1 MLLNPKGKG
10 TTKRQRTDSPSAES
24 KRPRVEQTKYDP
36 RALLNPKAAAAAKQE
51 EKSQSQSTNH
61 EEDGG
66 PGMGS
71 MIERMHGIQRREDQ
85 PVKTKHAAQPGQ
97 EEEVETKKSKFNGA
111 SGGSVLSEYVAE
123 KKKEGAMEAGPSA
136 IVDLTDDK
144 EDDDDLV
151 ITGAAQASPE
161 EARKFGFN
169 NNFEANRVV
178 CLGKLEEA
186 YANYTIV
193 PSPAAGFSGSSSV
206 WPAIKVTFRRRPG
219 QHNFFISLVD
229 VRGIDFGQLDIRTA
243 MALVPLIDARNLN
256 VKIAC
261 RIDPRRKRDGE
272 VAGGHASNRLAV
284 NINIFAPRKHA
295 KDIGRNLSQS
305 QTWLRPPTAPIGSY
319 PFENPQSIQ
328 AAAPKNQ
335 AQRSSTTYTMTR
347 TQEEIRSD
355 VISMFDSLAKSD
367 DIPEME
373 PDEQITTPLLPHQK
387 QALHFMTSRERAEND
402 NGLWKLSAGSKW
414 YNIITGIDYKRKPEP
429 VRGGILADMM
439 GLGKTLEILSLIAAT
454 KQEARA
460 FASMAPPQVGLDVN
474 GGASDHS
481 RPSVLLR
488 CNSRAT
494 LLVCPLSTIANWQ
507 EQIAAHTKGLSYCIY
522 HGPNRETV
530 AKELAKHDIVITTY
544 QVVSSEYNQSK
555 PLSQINW
562 FRITLDEAHMIRS
575 QSTKQSLACCA
586 LQGLNRWPLTA
597 TPIQN
602 RLEDLGALIKFLR
615 VKPFD
620 EKNGYTQ
627 YIVTPFKNADP
638 EILPKLRILV
648 DSITL
653 RRQKDKI
660 NLPPRHDLV
669 VRLDF
674 SIDERQLFDLF
685 AKDTFRRMQAM
696 TAGRESLAK
705 NDMGHVLKAISRLRL
720 ICAHGAEL
728 LSDEDMKI
736 AEGMT
741 IKGAIEIDEDDDE
754 DEQNK
759 KQALTERQAYSMLNL
774 MRESEIDICGL
785 CDKQLRSQTS
795 AENSDDEISNSKRDH
810 EDTIGYMTPC
820 FHLLCSSAECL
831 GTYKERLNAST
842 AKESTSWRDYADC
855 PLCNTWIRKSLFRLK
870 QSELDREEA
879 AKARVT
885 ANMNSSTA
893 KRIARYGG
901 PHTKVKALIED
912 LQRNQQWSQAH
923 PNEPPLK
930 SVVFSGWTSYLD
942 LISIALSDQDIP
954 HTRLDGTMSR
964 QKRADALA
972 AFKNDPHI
980 EVFLISITAG
990 GLGLN
995 LTTGSKA
1002 YVMEPQ
1008 YNPAAEAQAVDR
1020 VHRLGQT
1027 REVTVTRFIMK
1038 DSFEER
1044 MLELQQKKKDLA
1056 DLSMNRNVKLD
1067 KHEAAKRKLEDLR
1080 SLFR

>member
-1 MLLNPKGKG
+1 
-10 TTKRQRTDSPSAES
+10 
-24 KRPRVEQTKYDP
+24 
-36 RALLNPKAAAAAKQE
+36 
-51 EKSQSQSTNH
+51 
-61 EEDGG
+61 
-66 PGMGS
+66 
-71 MIERMHGIQRREDQ
+71 
-85 PVKTKHAAQPGQ
+85 
-97 EEEVETKKSKFNGA
+97 
-111 SGGSVLSEYVAE
+111 
-123 KKKEGAMEAGPSA
+123 
-136 IVDLTDDK
+136 
-144 EDDDDLV
+144 
-151 ITGAAQASPE
+151 
-161 EARKFGFN
+161 
-169 NNFEANRVV
+169 
-178 CLGKLEEA
+178 
-186 YANYTIV
+186 
-193 PSPAAGFSGSSSV
+193 
-206 WPAIKVTFRRRPG
+206 
-219 QHNFFISLVD
+219 
-229 VRGIDFGQLDIRTA
+229 
-243 MALVPLIDARNLN
+243 
-256 VKIAC
+256 
-261 RIDPRRKRDGE
+261 
-272 VAGGHASNRLAV
+272 
-284 NINIFAPRKHA
+284 
-295 KDIGRNLSQS
+295 
-305 QTWLRPPTAPIGSY
+305 
-319 PFENPQSIQ
+319 
-328 AAAPKNQ
+328 
-335 AQRSSTTYTMTR
+335 
-347 TQEEIRSD
+347 
-355 VISMFDSLAKSD
+355 
-367 DIPEME
+367 
-373 PDEQITTPLLPHQK
+373 
-387 QALHFMTSRERAEND
+387 
-402 NGLWKLSAGSKW
+402 
-414 YNIITGIDYKRKPEP
+414 
-429 VRGGILADMM
+429 
-439 GLGKTLEILSLIAAT
+439 
-454 KQEARA
+454 
-460 FASMAPPQVGLDVN
+460 
-474 GGASDHS
+474 
-481 RPSVLLR
+481 
-488 CNSRAT
+488 
-494 LLVCPLSTIANWQ
+494 
-507 EQIAAHTKGLSYCIY
+507 
-522 HGPNRETV
+522 
-530 AKELAKHDIVITTY
+530 
-544 QVVSSEYNQSK
+544 
-555 PLSQINW
+555 
-562 FRITLDEAHMIRS
+562 
-575 QSTKQSLACCA
+575 
-586 LQGLNRWPLTA
+586 
-597 TPIQN
+597 
-602 RLEDLGALIKFLR
+602 
-615 VKPFD
+615 
-620 EKNGYTQ
+620 
-627 YIVTPFKNADP
+627 
-638 EILPKLRILV
+638 
-648 DSITL
+648 
-653 RRQKDKI
+653 
-660 NLPPRHDLV
+660 
-669 VRLDF
+669 
-674 SIDERQLFDLF
+674 
-685 AKDTFRRMQAM
+685 M
-696 TAGRESLAK
+696 TAGRDSLAK

-795 AENSDDEISNSKRDH
+795 AENSDDEMSDSKRDH

-923 PNEPPLK
+923 PKEPPLK